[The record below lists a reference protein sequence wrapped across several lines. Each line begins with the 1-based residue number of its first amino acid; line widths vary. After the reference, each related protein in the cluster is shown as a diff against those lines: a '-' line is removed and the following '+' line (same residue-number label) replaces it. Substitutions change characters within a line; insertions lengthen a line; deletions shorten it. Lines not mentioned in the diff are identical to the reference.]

1 MMDDNR
7 TKLVRAVV
15 FDWAGTIFDFGS
27 HAPMGAFVKLFEQEG
42 IRISID
48 DARGPMGMPKWD
60 HIHTIGQLQ
69 HIQEQWLAK
78 FGRPFSERDTDRLY
92 DIFTPMNAA
101 SVVEHAALI
110 PGFLELASDLRAKGI
125 KIGTTTGYNRQI
137 MDVVL
142 PLVKAQGFIPDNLVC
157 ADDLPTSRPTPMGM
171 YKCFLDLDV
180 WPSRSVVK
188 VDDTVPGLLE
198 GYHSDCWT
206 VGVVASG
213 NEAGLTYSQWIHL
226 SEAEKANLR
235 KRVATRL
242 AAGHPDFL
250 IDTVADL
257 PQTLQKIQ
265 QLLDQGA

>member
-1 MMDDNR
+1 MISDNR
-7 TKLVRAVV
+7 TNRLRAVV

-42 IRISID
+42 INISID
-48 DARGPMGMPKWD
+48 DARGPMGVPKWD
-60 HIHTIGQLQ
+60 HIHSLGQLA
-69 HIQEQWLAK
+69 HIQEQWLTK

-110 PGFLELASDLRAKGI
+110 PGFLELASDLRANGI

-142 PLVKAQGFIPDNLVC
+142 PLVKAQGFVPDNLVC

-198 GYHSDCWT
+198 GHHSDCWT

-213 NEAGLTYSQWIHL
+213 NEAGLTYSQWMNL
-226 SEAEKANLR
+226 SEAEKTNVR
-235 KRVATRL
+235 RRVSTRL
-242 AAGHPDFL
+242 AAGQPDFL

>member
-1 MMDDNR
+1 MLPDENSNHI
-7 TKLVRAVV
+7 RAVV

-27 HAPMGAFVKLFEQEG
+27 HAPMGAFVKLFSEEG
-42 IRISID
+42 ISISIE

-60 HIHTIGQLQ
+60 HIHAIGQLDHVQ
-69 HIQEQWLAK
+69 NQWLSK

-101 SVVEHAALI
+101 AVTEHAALM
-110 PGFLELASDLRAKGI
+110 PGFLELASDLRSQGI

-198 GYHSDCWT
+198 GYHSGCWT
-206 VGVVASG
+206 VGVLASG
-213 NEAGLTYSQWIHL
+213 NEAGLTHQQWQSL
-226 SEAEKANLR
+226 SESEKTLLR
-235 KRVATRL
+235 KRVAARL

-257 PQTLQKIQ
+257 PSVLQKIRTISTERQ
-265 QLLDQGA
+265 

>member
-1 MMDDNR
+1 MISDNSTNR
-7 TKLVRAVV
+7 LRAVV

-42 IRISID
+42 INLSID

-60 HIHTIGQLQ
+60 HIHFLGQLA
-69 HIQEQWLAK
+69 HIQEQWLTK

-110 PGFLELASDLRAKGI
+110 PGFLELASDLRANGI

-142 PLVKAQGFIPDNLVC
+142 PLVKAQGFVPDNLVC

-198 GYHSDCWT
+198 GHHSDCWT

-213 NEAGLTYSQWIHL
+213 NEAGLTYSQWINL
-226 SEAEKANLR
+226 SEAEKTNVR
-235 KRVATRL
+235 RHVATRL
-242 AAGHPDFL
+242 AAGQPDFL

-257 PQTLQKIQ
+257 PQTLKKIQ